1 VTERDIKI
9 VVAEGPSGRKGLLR
23 FVLES
28 EGYHVVGEASSA
40 ADLGRALETH
50 HPDVVVMDDGIGATA
65 VGMTHDL
72 APAAKVI
79 LVWPEAVVPIGGD
92 AAVEPSSVLRR
103 LGPTVE
109 RLTGVPSAT
118 GQMGAHRGGDA
129 AAALGLGAIL
139 AMGRAAGPT
148 GATPADLPAAIG
160 SDPAEP
166 IIDAR
171 GESPVLI
178 LPESPDVV
186 PAAAEVAIAGPLTFA
201 ELEAAEDHTP
211 APVPGVG
218 AVAAVATAGAAAA
231 ITSGAGATDTTPGA
245 ALNRRLGTMAL
256 GGAALAG
263 SLVLALALSGSRVP
277 AQGVRG
283 EGPGVQSPSAVV
295 ASPVIPPP
303 RAVAVPGALLGDLG
317 GSDTTL
323 TFVTTSAVPGAGPRE
338 GAGVGSGG
346 TGGSGGGGGPTPPI
360 VDTGGSGGGSGSAGS
375 GGGGGGSGGS
385 GGSGTGG
392 SGGGTGGGSS
402 FGGGGDGG
410 KGGGGECVPGDG
422 GDASP
427 PCGTDD
433 DGLDEHGHGDHGG
446 GDHHGDGGDPADDG
460 HGHDGDH
467 HGSDDHGDH
476 GHGSDH
482 HGDDHGDHGHGS
494 DHHGDDHG
502 DHGHGSDHHGDD
514 HGDHGHGDHHGGDH
528 GGYGH

>member
-1 VTERDIKI
+1 MTERDVKI

-28 EGYHVVGEASSA
+28 EGYQVVGEASSA

-109 RLTGVPSAT
+109 RLTGAPSAT
-118 GQMGAHRGGDA
+118 GRMGAHHGGDA

-139 AMGRAAGPT
+139 AMGRAAGST
-148 GATPADLPAAIG
+148 GATPADLPAAIRG
-160 SDPAEP
+160 DPAEP

-178 LPESPDVV
+178 LPESADVV
-186 PAAAEVAIAGPLTFA
+186 PAAAESAIAGPLTFA
-201 ELEAAEDHTP
+201 ELEAAQEDRAAT
-211 APVPGVG
+211 PVPATG
-218 AVAAVATAGAAAA
+218 AVAAVAGVGAAAA

-303 RAVAVPGALLGDLG
+303 QAVAVPGALLGDLG

-323 TFVTTSAVPGAGPRE
+323 TFVTTNTVPGAGARE
-338 GAGVGSGG
+338 GAGVGSGS
-346 TGGSGGGGGPTPPI
+346 TGGNGGGGGPTPPV

-385 GGSGTGG
+385 GGSGGGSGTGG

-402 FGGGGDGG
+402 FGGGG

-422 GDASP
+422 GNASP

-433 DGLDEHGHGDHGG
+433 DGLDEHGHGDHRGG
-446 GDHHGDGGDPADDG
+446 HHHGDGGDPADDS

-482 HGDDHGDHGHGS
+482 HGDDHGDHGHG
-494 DHHGDDHG
+494 
-502 DHGHGSDHHGDD
+502 
-514 HGDHGHGDHHGGDH
+514 DHGHGDHHGGDH